1 MSRGKDYIKEKALRD
16 EVKELVEAELASQEQ
31 IDSYLSRI
39 KIKDGRI
46 DLKAFRHFM
55 SMLDMVLVDASGNFL
70 TMDEADRAVD
80 INSLDDDEDDEE
92 EADD

>member
-1 MSRGKDYIKEKALRD
+1 
-16 EVKELVEAELASQEQ
+16 VEAELATREQ

-39 KIKDGRI
+39 KIKDGRV

-55 SMLDMVLVDASGNFL
+55 SMLDMVLVDESGNFL

-80 INSLDDDEDDEE
+80 IDSLDDEDEDEDGDND
-92 EADD
+92 AAGSKKR